1 MSDGRRIESIL
12 AADVGSALTHVCL
25 IDLIEGTYRFVAHSE
40 SASTIGPPEDDITI
54 GLRRAVRQLERI
66 AQRPLVDEQGDL
78 ITPEQDSGAG
88 VDAFVATSSAAPP
101 LQCVIIGLTDDLSL
115 ESARRACSASNAL
128 AVQSL
133 SLSTRS
139 RRWDNKALSSLS
151 QASADVVL
159 MVGGANTGPTAP
171 LESAARILAAVHAE
185 TELERRPVIV
195 FAGNEEARRPVA
207 SIMASLFDFRVVEN
221 VRPDVYAES
230 LGELQRELAEIYSQ
244 SSLAA
249 LPGYPRLCSWCTAPV
264 LATTEALSRTLRFIA
279 RRNELAQ
286 GVLGVDIGGNTT
298 YVGAAGGERYQWVN
312 GAALGTGHGIDHLL
326 ELSTTEDIR
335 RWLPVYTETEDTVSF
350 LENARL
356 RPHGIPQTMEDMFLT
371 HALVRQAL
379 LIVMRRM
386 RRQNWRRLDR
396 PGLEMTPAFDLIAAR
411 GGAIAHTPQDGLIAL
426 TLLDAIQPTGLAR
439 LVVDWASIWP
449 QLGLLA
455 EVVPLAAAQV
465 LERDSFRELG
475 TVIAPVGEA
484 RDGEPALHIRIIGE
498 DDQVME
504 REVPAGTIQRFPV
517 ALSEDVILEVLPSRD
532 FDIGLGQKGLGGRA
546 KVRGGSLGI
555 VVDTRGRPLGLPQ
568 DPELRRAKLQEWLG
582 NLIQDASSQ

>member
-1 MSDGRRIESIL
+1 MSDERRIESIV
-12 AADVGSALTHVCL
+12 AADVGSTLTHVCL
-25 IDLIEGTYRFVAHSE
+25 LDLIEGTYRFVAHAE
-40 SASTIGPPEDDITI
+40 SASTLSPPEDDITI
-54 GLRRAVRQLERI
+54 GLRRAIRQLERI
-66 AQRPLVDEQGDL
+66 TQRPLLDEQGDL

-88 VDAFVATSSAAPP
+88 VDVFVATSSAAPP
-101 LQCVIIGLTDDLSL
+101 LQCLIVGLTDDLSL
-115 ESARRACSASNAL
+115 ESARRACSGSNAL
-128 AVQSL
+128 AVQAL

-139 RRWDNKALSSLS
+139 RRWDNKVLSSLS
-151 QASADVVL
+151 QAPADVVL
-159 MVGGANTGPTAP
+159 MVGGTNMGPTAP
-171 LESAARILAAVHAE
+171 LESAARILAAVYAE
-185 TELERRPVIV
+185 TEPERRPVIV

-230 LGELQRELAEIYSQ
+230 LGELQRELGEIYSQ
-244 SSLAA
+244 TSLAA
-249 LPGYPRLCSWCTAPV
+249 LPGYRRMRRWCVAPV

-279 RRNELAQ
+279 RRNGLAQ
-286 GVLGVDIGGNTT
+286 GVLGVDIGGTTT
-298 YVGAAGGERYQWVN
+298 YVGVAGGETYQWIN
-312 GAALGTGHGIDHLL
+312 GAALGTSFGIDHLL
-326 ELSTTEDIR
+326 ELSGMEDIC
-335 RWLPVYTETEDTVSF
+335 RWLPVSMESEEIMSC

-356 RPHGIPQTMEDMFLT
+356 RPHGIPQTKEDLFLT

-379 LIVMRRM
+379 LLVMRRM

-455 EVVPLAAAQV
+455 DVVPLAAAQV

-475 TVIAPVGEA
+475 TLIAPIGEA

-498 DDQVME
+498 DGQVTE
-504 REVPAGTIQRFPV
+504 EDVPAGTIRRLPL
-517 ALSEDVILEVLPSRD
+517 ALSEDVVVEVLPSRD
-532 FDIGLGQKGLGGRA
+532 FDIGLGQKGLGGKAR
-546 KVRGGSLGI
+546 VRGGSLGI
-555 VVDTRGRPLGLPQ
+555 VVDTRGRPLSLPQ

-582 NLIQDASSQ
+582 NLIQDANSG